1 MKQLLYTVLSAAFL
15 LAGVTACKN
24 KLAEPPEVSLLQT
37 ISEQPEYSLFLYGI
51 NKARYESL
59 LSTSPSV
66 TVLLP
71 SNSAFISAGY
81 DSAKLR
87 DMDTNSV
94 AALIGYHL
102 IGETVTPS
110 RIAAASRLETRAGY
124 YLHTSNNNGLFINN
138 VRIDG
143 TYISAAN
150 GIVIPI
156 STVLSPPKERIYAT
170 LQADTSFSLYFQAVT
185 RDSLRRKLFKDTF
198 NTGNLFTVFAPTNN
212 AFRRAGID
220 AAYISSIGY
229 DTISR
234 LVMRHYIAN
243 ESLLYN
249 DFIDNTTKKSA
260 GDSILLLITGTNA
273 RFGSQAPAIRAVN
286 RPDTT
291 LYRLKTHDLITINGI
306 MHSIDSLLPPRKVGP

>member
-1 MKQLLYTVLSAAFL
+1 MKQFLYTVLGAAFL
-15 LAGVTACKN
+15 FAGVTACKN
-24 KLAEPPEVSLLQT
+24 NLAEPPEVSLFET
-37 ISEQPEYSLFLYGI
+37 ISRESEYSLFLSGVK
-51 NKARYESL
+51 KAGYQSL

-71 SNSAFISAGY
+71 ANSAFITAGY
-81 DSAKLR
+81 DSAKLANL
-87 DMDTNSV
+87 DTTTV
-94 AALIGYHL
+94 AVIIGYHL

-110 RIAAASRLETRAGY
+110 GITAAGRLETRSGY
-124 YLHTSNNNGLFINN
+124 YLYTSNNNGLFINN

-150 GIVIPI
+150 GIVLPI
-156 STVLSPPKERIYAT
+156 STVLIPPQKRIYET
-170 LQADTSFSLYFQAVT
+170 LKADTSFSFYYQAVT

-260 GDSILLLITGTNA
+260 GDSILLLITGTNT

-291 LYRLKTHDLITINGI
+291 LYKLKTHDLITINGI